1 MHIERQFREL
11 EKIEEI
17 SAYNIN
23 KIDLFEHAPQFKKPE
38 KIPLSNI
45 ISYVQSD
52 VNMFI
57 PIEGE
62 EDYIVNILG
71 WNILQRGNI
80 LSHARNVVKI
90 KRSYGL
96 VLFL

>member
-45 ISYVQSD
+45 ISYV
-52 VNMFI
+52 
-57 PIEGE
+57 
-62 EDYIVNILG
+62 
-71 WNILQRGNI
+71 
-80 LSHARNVVKI
+80 
-90 KRSYGL
+90 
-96 VLFL
+96 